1 MYFRRFSMHLQQV
14 FSEADEIVIY
24 RDGENVVYGSG
35 DGQFKN
41 ICAEWDDM
49 LKGSVVMPAFGV
61 SINSYTVNAM
71 KSGVWV
77 EFGFSRSREING
89 MPFEKLLVEVKPS
102 HMGFNVNR
110 YMSECG
116 CAGRCF
122 YIDLRGGNMSAFSDF
137 LAKF

>member
-1 MYFRRFSMHLQQV
+1 MQLQHV
-14 FSEADEIVIY
+14 FSEADEITIY

-49 LKGSVVMPAFGV
+49 LKDSVVMPAFGV

-77 EFGFSRSREING
+77 EFGFSRSSGCCYEHI
-89 MPFEKLLVEVKPS
+89 LLCSEDCFASCILNASQCFPARSVDIILDEWSIPCEYI
-102 HMGFNVNR
+102 HMVN
-110 YMSECG
+110 ST
-116 CAGRCF
+116 
-122 YIDLRGGNMSAFSDF
+122 
-137 LAKF
+137 